1 METEVVKWWKN
12 KWAVLLMVVG
22 ILTVGIGFLFA
33 YFISWGWIL
42 SLAIAIVGGVGMR
55 HLFLKMLGVYD
66 EPQPPTD
73 EDTLL

>member
-1 METEVVKWWKN
+1 METNIVKWWKN

-42 SLAIAIVGGVGMR
+42 SLVVAVIGGIGMR
-55 HLFLKMLGVYD
+55 HIVLRMIGVYNND
-66 EPQPPTD
+66 EKV
-73 EDTLL
+73 